1 MPTVTAVK
9 EPSQDKAFNV
19 VNYVVLS
26 IFLLV
31 VLYPLVFIVSASISS
46 PIAVSSGEVWLWPVD
61 ITFDGYQAVL
71 EYRTIVS
78 GFLNSLFY
86 AGVGTIINVAL
97 TLLAAYP
104 LSRRDLYGRN
114 VLMFFFA
121 FTLLFGGGLIPTY
134 LVVKDLGLLD
144 TRWALILP
152 TAMGVWNMIIT
163 RTFYQV
169 TIPTELHEAARMD
182 GCNDLNFFWRVVIPL
197 SKPIIAVNALL
208 YAVGHWNQFFN
219 ALIYLTDQTLFP
231 LQLVLRE
238 IVIQNRIDPAAM
250 LDASELARR
259 QELRDLLKYSLIVI
273 ALIPPL
279 IAYPFVQKHF
289 VKGIMIGSLKG

>member
-1 MPTVTAVK
+1 MPSVTAVK
-9 EPSQDKAFNV
+9 EPRQDKAFNV
-19 VNYVVLS
+19 VNYFVLS

-31 VLYPLVFIVSASISS
+31 VLYPLVFIISASISS

-61 ITFDGYQAVL
+61 ITFNGYQAVI
-71 EYRTIVS
+71 EYRTIVT

-86 AGVGTIINVAL
+86 AGVGTVINVSM

-104 LSRRDLYGRN
+104 LSRRDLYGKN

-134 LVVKDLGLLD
+134 LVVKELGLLD

-152 TAMGVWNMIIT
+152 TAMAVWNMIIT

-169 TIPTELHEAARMD
+169 TIPNELHEAARMD
-182 GCNDLNFFWRVVIPL
+182 GCNDFHFFWRIVIPL

-219 ALIYLTDQTLFP
+219 ALIYLTDQALFP

-238 IVIQNRIDPAAM
+238 IVIQNRIDPGAM
-250 LDASELARR
+250 VDASELARR

>member
-1 MPTVTAVK
+1 MTTVTAVK
-9 EPSQDKAFNV
+9 EPRQDKVFNV
-19 VNYVVLS
+19 INYFVLT

-31 VLYPLVFIVSASISS
+31 VLYPLVFIISASISS

-61 ITFDGYQAVL
+61 ITWNGYQAVF
-71 EYRTIVS
+71 EYRTIVT

-86 AGVGTIINVAL
+86 AGFGTIINVTL
-97 TLLAAYP
+97 TMLAAYP
-104 LSRRDLYGRN
+104 LARRNLYGRN

-169 TIPTELHEAARMD
+169 TIPDELHEAARID
-182 GCNDLNFFWRVVIPL
+182 GCDDFNFFWRVVVPL

-208 YAVGHWNQFFN
+208 YAVAHWNQFFN
-219 ALIYLTDQTLFP
+219 ALIYLTDQALFP

-238 IVIQNRIDPAAM
+238 IVIQNRIDPGAM
-250 LDASELARR
+250 VDASELARR
-259 QELRDLLKYSLIVI
+259 QELRDLLKYCLIVI

>member
-1 MPTVTAVK
+1 MTTVTAVK
-9 EPSQDKAFNV
+9 EPRQDKAFNV
-19 VNYVVLS
+19 VNYIILS

-31 VLYPLVFIVSASISS
+31 ILYPLVFIVSASISD

-61 ITFDGYQAVL
+61 ITFTGYEAIIN
-71 EYRTIVS
+71 YKTIVS

-86 AGVGTIINVAL
+86 AGVGTTINVIL
-97 TLLAAYP
+97 TMLAAYP
-104 LSRRDLYGRN
+104 MSRRDLYGRN
-114 VLMFFFA
+114 ALMFFFA

-169 TIPTELHEAARMD
+169 TIPNELHEAARMD
-182 GCNDLNFFWRVVIPL
+182 GCSDINFFWRIVVPL

-219 ALIYLTDQTLFP
+219 ALIYLTDQSLFP

-250 LDASELARR
+250 VDASELARR
-259 QELRDLLKYSLIVI
+259 QELRDLLKYGLIVI

>member
-1 MPTVTAVK
+1 MTTVTAVK
-9 EPSQDKAFNV
+9 EPKQDKAFNV
-19 VNYVVLS
+19 VNYFVLT

-31 VLYPLVFIVSASISS
+31 VLYPLVFIISASISS

-61 ITFDGYQAVL
+61 ITFNGYQAVI

-86 AGVGTIINVAL
+86 AGVGTIINVTL

-104 LSRRDLYGRN
+104 LARRDLYGRN

-121 FTLLFGGGLIPTY
+121 FTMLFGGGLIPTY

-169 TIPTELHEAARMD
+169 TIPNELHEAARLD
-182 GCNDLNFFWRVVIPL
+182 GCDDFNFFWRVVVPL

-238 IVIQNRIDPAAM
+238 IVIQNRIDPGAM
-250 LDASELARR
+250 VDASELARR
-259 QELRDLLKYSLIVI
+259 QELRDLLKYCLIVI

>member
-1 MPTVTAVK
+1 MTTVTAVK
-9 EPSQDKAFNV
+9 EPKQDKAFNV
-19 VNYVVLS
+19 LNYVVLS
-26 IFLLV
+26 IFMLV
-31 VLYPLVFIVSASISS
+31 VLYPLVFIISASISS

-61 ITFDGYQAVL
+61 ITFNGYQAVI

-86 AGVGTIINVAL
+86 AGVGTIINVTL

-104 LSRRDLYGRN
+104 LARRDLFGRN

-169 TIPTELHEAARMD
+169 TIPNELHEAARLD
-182 GCNDLNFFWRVVIPL
+182 GCDDFNFFWRVVVPL

-208 YAVGHWNQFFN
+208 YAVAHWNQFFN

-238 IVIQNRIDPAAM
+238 IVIQNRIDPGAM
-250 LDASELARR
+250 VDASELARR
-259 QELRDLLKYSLIVI
+259 QELRDLLKYCLIVI

>member
-1 MPTVTAVK
+1 MTTVTAVK
-9 EPSQDKAFNV
+9 EPRQDKVFNV
-19 VNYVVLS
+19 INYFVLT

-31 VLYPLVFIVSASISS
+31 VLYPLVFIISASISS

-61 ITFDGYQAVL
+61 ITWNGYKAVI
-71 EYRTIVS
+71 EYRTIVT

-86 AGVGTIINVAL
+86 AGVGTLINVAM

-169 TIPTELHEAARMD
+169 TIPNELHEAARID
-182 GCNDLNFFWRVVIPL
+182 GCDDFNFFWRIVIPL

-219 ALIYLTDQTLFP
+219 ALIYLTDQALYP

-238 IVIQNRIDPAAM
+238 IVIQNKIDPAAM
-250 LDASELARR
+250 ADASELARR

>member
-9 EPSQDKAFNV
+9 EPKQDKAFNV
-19 VNYVVLS
+19 VNYFVLS

-31 VLYPLVFIVSASISS
+31 VLYPLVFIISASISS

-61 ITFDGYQAVL
+61 ITWNGYQAVF

-86 AGVGTIINVAL
+86 AGVGTLVNVSM

-104 LSRRDLYGRN
+104 LARRNLYGRN

-169 TIPTELHEAARMD
+169 TIPDELHEAARID
-182 GCNDLNFFWRVVIPL
+182 GCDDFNFFWRVVVPL

-208 YAVGHWNQFFN
+208 YAVAHWNQFFN
-219 ALIYLTDQTLFP
+219 ALIYLTDQALFP

-238 IVIQNRIDPAAM
+238 IVIQNRIDPGAM
-250 LDASELARR
+250 VDASELARR
-259 QELRDLLKYSLIVI
+259 QELRDLLKYCLIVI